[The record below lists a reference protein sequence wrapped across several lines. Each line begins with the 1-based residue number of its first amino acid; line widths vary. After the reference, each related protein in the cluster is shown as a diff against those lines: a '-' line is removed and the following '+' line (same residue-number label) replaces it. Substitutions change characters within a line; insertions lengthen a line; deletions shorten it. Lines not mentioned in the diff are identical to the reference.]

1 MWKVEPNQWV
11 SLQQNIVV
19 FRSEHKVSEKLI
31 AKSILINPNQIDLRI
46 DDNSKNDN
54 AWDDLCEAVAGS
66 CWSHIDN
73 YIGRPLG
80 TIVGGG
86 DDVAMT
92 IEIRNKKESD
102 KK

>member
-1 MWKVEPNQWV
+1 M
-11 SLQQNIVV
+11 
-19 FRSEHKVSEKLI
+19 FRSEHEGSEKLI
-31 AKSILINPNQIDLRI
+31 AKPILINPNRIDLSI
-46 DDNSKNDN
+46 DDNCKNDN

-66 CWSHIDN
+66 CWSQIDN

-92 IEIRNKKESD
+92 IEIRNKKERN